1 MLVLNS
7 SIFAGLVFSAFAA
20 YAAGGNNLQNVPE
33 AAPASPPSIEDGQSL
48 EPDVTI
54 VQRKDAT
61 IEEYRMNG
69 RLYMIKVVPIVGKP
83 YYLMDRDGD
92 GLMESKISDL
102 YKDPIVPQW
111 VILSW

>member
-1 MLVLNS
+1 MHVVSS
-7 SIFAGLVFSAFAA
+7 SIIASLVFSASMAFAA
-20 YAAGGNNLQNVPE
+20 DDGQLQNVPE

-69 RLYMIKVVPIVGKP
+69 RLYMVKVVPIIGKP